1 LEGAFLRIALPLEF
15 DKFPE
20 VQIDIP
26 ASFAATL
33 AIAGLRTFRFAG
45 AGIPG
50 DSVEVETL
58 EVFITAQTLF
68 RRTVWIFLTD
78 HNSSPLLQFLVEE
91 RKGGLSESFAPSW
104 RQERHEPENGDRD
117 QDQP

>member
-1 LEGAFLRIALPLEF
+1 VGRSPLEF

-26 ASFAATL
+26 ARLAATL
-33 AIAGLRTFRFAG
+33 AIAGISTLRFAG

-58 EVFITAQTLF
+58 EVLISAQPLF

-78 HNSSPLLQFLVEE
+78 HDSSPSLQFLVEE
-91 RKGGLSESFAPSW
+91 RKGRLQESFAPSW
-104 RQERHEPENGDRD
+104 RQEWLENGDRN